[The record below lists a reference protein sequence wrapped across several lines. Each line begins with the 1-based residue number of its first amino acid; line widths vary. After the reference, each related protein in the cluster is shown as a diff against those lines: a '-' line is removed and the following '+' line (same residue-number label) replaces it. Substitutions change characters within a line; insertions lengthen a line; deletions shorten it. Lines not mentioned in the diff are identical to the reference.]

1 MRLYTKPAQNRRKL
15 IPYTRAELE
24 RRRLRDLARL
34 EAAWRAL
41 TAPGADHVAVLAG
54 IVVQRVLS

>member
-1 MRLYTKPAQNRRKL
+1 MLHQSAKRRTPA
-15 IPYTRAELE
+15 RARPTPQELE
-24 RRRLRDLARL
+24 RRRRRDREAL